1 MGSPSRKATT
11 SFIFVTLFLD
21 VLGLGLVIPITP
33 GLMKEYLPNSHYQ
46 SEAYGAFIAAYSLA
60 LFLASPFLGALSD
73 SIGRRPTILLALVGS
88 AIDYLLMAAAPNVW
102 FLFLG
107 RAIGGVTGASAA
119 SVAAYIA
126 DVTPPE
132 KRAQSYGTM
141 GMIFGVGFIVG
152 PLFGGLLG
160 HVGVNYGGGLR
171 LPLYVAAGLTAANAL
186 YGAFVLPES
195 LALKN
200 RKPFKWSSA
209 NPFATI
215 PGLRRFPAVFG
226 LVAALLVRQLG
237 EYGVH
242 ATWVLYTGH
251 KFGWGSRENGISLA
265 FVGIVIAVVQGGVVR
280 RFVPRFGEKR
290 AVFVGHCVLLTG
302 YVLYGI
308 APSGWLMYAIIVLSG
323 LGEMAGPTT
332 FALITR
338 HVPSNEHGTVQ
349 GAITSL
355 GSITGILAPAIAAS
369 IFGFFTSPGAPVHFP
384 GASFLSSALF
394 VLVALILVMRSLAEH
409 PLPPKEEEPSATPS
423 EPPGEVGGEGAT
435 EPQASPSET

>member
-1 MGSPSRKATT
+1 MSSPSRKAATG
-11 SFIFVTLFLD
+11 FIYITLLLD
-21 VLGLGLVIPITP
+21 VLGLGIVIPITP
-33 GLMKEYLPNSHYQ
+33 GLMKEYLPSSPYQ
-46 SEAYGAFIAAYSLA
+46 SEAYGAFIATYALA
-60 LFLASPFLGALSD
+60 LFLTSPFLGSLSD
-73 SIGRRPTILLALVGS
+73 SIGRRPTILVALVGS
-88 AIDYLLMAAAPNVW
+88 AIDYLLMASAPNLW
-102 FLFLG
+102 LLFVG
-107 RAIGGVTGASAA
+107 RAIGGMTGASAA

-126 DVTPPE
+126 DVSPPE

-141 GMIFGVGFIVG
+141 GMIFGGGFIVG

-160 HVGVNYGGGLR
+160 HVGVHYGGGLR
-171 LPLYVAAGLTAANAL
+171 LPLYVAAALTAANAL

-195 LALKN
+195 LPLKN
-200 RKPFKWSSA
+200 RKPFTWASS

-251 KFGWGSRENGISLA
+251 KFGWGSKENGISLA
-265 FVGIVIAVVQGGVVR
+265 FIGIVIAVVQGGVIR
-280 RFVPRFGEKR
+280 RFVPRFGERR
-290 AVFVGHCVLLTG
+290 AVVVGHGVLLSG

-308 APSGWLMYAIIVLSG
+308 VPEGWMMYVVIVLSG

-355 GSITGILAPAIAAS
+355 GSITGILAPAIAATV
-369 IFGFFTSPGAPVHFP
+369 FGFFTSPTASVRFAGAPFI
-384 GASFLSSALF
+384 SSALF
-394 VLVALILVMRSLAEH
+394 VSLALFLVVRSLSAH
-409 PLPPKEEEPSATPS
+409 PLPPKEEEG
-423 EPPGEVGGEGAT
+423 EPAVEPETEGG
-435 EPQASPSET
+435 